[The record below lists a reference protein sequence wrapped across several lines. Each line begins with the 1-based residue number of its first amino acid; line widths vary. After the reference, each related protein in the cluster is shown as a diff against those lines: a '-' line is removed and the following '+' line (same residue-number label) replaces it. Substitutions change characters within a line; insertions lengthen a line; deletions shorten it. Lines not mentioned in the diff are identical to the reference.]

1 MKIKYKFVTGKTKE
15 VEVTDEL
22 GENIKIIERT
32 RKRKERYFERHT
44 LSAELHEAEYNIEM
58 TDNITLE
65 TKINNS
71 EALHKLHKAISTLN
85 TEQQEIVRSV
95 FFYGK
100 ELKDIAIEMGIK
112 YQSVQDRLKVIL
124 QKLKIILEK

>member
-1 MKIKYKFVTGKTKE
+1 MKIKYKFVNGKTKE
-15 VEVTDEL
+15 IEVNDEL
-22 GENIKIIERT
+22 GENIKIIERI

-44 LSAELHEAEYNIEM
+44 LSAEIHEDDYGIEM
-58 TDNITLE
+58 TDNIDLE
-65 TKINNS
+65 DQITNT

-85 TEQQEIVRSV
+85 TEQQEIVYSV

-100 ELKDIAIEMGIK
+100 ELKEIAKEMGIT

-124 QKLKIILEK
+124 KKLKTFLEN